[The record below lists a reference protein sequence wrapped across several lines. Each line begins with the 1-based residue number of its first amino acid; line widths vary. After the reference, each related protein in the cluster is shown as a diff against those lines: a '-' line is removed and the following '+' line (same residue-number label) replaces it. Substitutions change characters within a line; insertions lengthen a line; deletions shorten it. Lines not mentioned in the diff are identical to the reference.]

1 MALVIVSLL
10 MQMVLSPTSTR
21 GTAVLKI
28 RSPIKLLTYRAGS
41 QMKRQ

>member
-10 MQMVLSPTSTR
+10 MQMVLSPTGTR
-21 GTAVLKI
+21 GTVVSKI
-28 RSPIKLLTYRAGS
+28 RSPIKFSTYRVES